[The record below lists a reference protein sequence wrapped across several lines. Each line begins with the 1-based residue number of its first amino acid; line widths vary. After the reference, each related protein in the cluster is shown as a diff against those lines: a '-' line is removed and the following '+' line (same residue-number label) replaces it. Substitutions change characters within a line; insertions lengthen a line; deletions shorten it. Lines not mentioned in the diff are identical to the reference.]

1 MGLRPPSPPA
11 PRNGTF
17 VPTPHPGA
25 TARSNSCGLVIGI
38 QSRGGGAGAPLEL
51 SAGLWGRERGP
62 KGPRKGQAAA
72 ATLPALP
79 GLARRPNAQPGKG
92 KQNPEEDGPGLLFG
106 PSKAPFQRGDPFGT
120 LDWDRIQMAP
130 KPPSVRLSSSSI
142 PPTRD
147 HGWGG
152 RAADGKNRLK
162 KDSQARRRTIPPPPP
177 PTRHPELVFAKSAGR
192 TRDCRNV
199 LEPALLFRDPKH
211 SPAGER
217 AVPSRLALPG
227 QVGWSWKQ
235 LTTRR
240 DPTAWLGAKAPRTL
254 LEQAK
259 ATR

>member
-1 MGLRPPSPPA
+1 M
-11 PRNGTF
+11 
-17 VPTPHPGA
+17 
-25 TARSNSCGLVIGI
+25 
-38 QSRGGGAGAPLEL
+38 

-152 RAADGKNRLK
+152 EGGGRQEPTQERQPGQAAH
-162 KDSQARRRTIPPPPP
+162 DSPPPPHAAP
-177 PTRHPELVFAKSAGR
+177 GAGFCQVCGQDEGLPQRARTGPFVQGSQTFPRRGKSCSVPLGSAG
-192 TRDCRNV
+192 TSW
-199 LEPALLFRDPKH
+199 LELEAADNKKRPHRLAWGKGSKDPPRAGQGDALAEQGRPRKKRLPSRHFWAP
-211 SPAGER
+211 PAGR
-217 AVPSRLALPG
+217 AVAHR
-227 QVGWSWKQ
+227 
-235 LTTRR
+235 
-240 DPTAWLGAKAPRTL
+240 
-254 LEQAK
+254 
-259 ATR
+259 